1 MDIRSNKT
9 RPPTGHDGCS
19 NIKSRMKES
28 FCMYVKALLAKRV
41 QLPQD
46 LLGEHRYGCHD
57 MLQNALSQ
65 TQTEINSHL
74 LKLCYLKVQGCAQ
87 IKGYSGEWEERE
99 KGKEERNK
107 PSKLKTGYQINLLFT
122 FICFQNGKVV
132 FPQVL
137 KTSSDINEIQTPFL
151 IKGTKSWY
159 FSLCFFFFFFF

>member
-9 RPPTGHDGCS
+9 KPPTGHDGCS

-28 FCMYVKALLAKRV
+28 FYMYVKALLAKRV

-65 TQTEINSHL
+65 TKTEINSHL

-87 IKGYSGEWEERE
+87 IKGYSGEWEEKE

-107 PSKLKTGYQINLLFT
+107 PSKLKTGYQPFVHIYLFS
-122 FICFQNGKVV
+122 K
-132 FPQVL
+132 
-137 KTSSDINEIQTPFL
+137 
-151 IKGTKSWY
+151 W
-159 FSLCFFFFFFF
+159 

>member
-9 RPPTGHDGCS
+9 KPPTGHDGCS

-28 FCMYVKALLAKRV
+28 FYMYVKALLAKRV

-65 TQTEINSHL
+65 TMTEINSHL

-87 IKGYSGEWEERE
+87 IKGYSSE
-99 KGKEERNK
+99 
-107 PSKLKTGYQINLLFT
+107 
-122 FICFQNGKVV
+122 
-132 FPQVL
+132 
-137 KTSSDINEIQTPFL
+137 
-151 IKGTKSWY
+151 
-159 FSLCFFFFFFF
+159 

>member
-9 RPPTGHDGCS
+9 KPPTGHDGCS

-28 FCMYVKALLAKRV
+28 FYMYVKALLAKRV

-65 TQTEINSHL
+65 TKTEINSHL

-87 IKGYSGEWEERE
+87 IKGYSGEWEEKE

-107 PSKLKTGYQINLLFT
+107 PSKIANWIPIFCSHLFVFKMVKSFSHKYWKQVVISMKFKLL
-122 FICFQNGKVV
+122 
-132 FPQVL
+132 
-137 KTSSDINEIQTPFL
+137 
-151 IKGTKSWY
+151 
-159 FSLCFFFFFFF
+159 SL